1 MFPFSLL
8 WLNRLASLLILVCF
22 KPLQSKTAQCTVTAS
37 HKLAWVKRLNLHS
50 DLETHKADTYL
61 SFQKQELTTVLL
73 ILMGMLVQYEHA
85 PGCFSFINLDGE
97 ESAGF
102 WADWCPGILWMA
114 TKENYF
120 IFLKLPYKLLI

>member
-22 KPLQSKTAQCTVTAS
+22 KPLQNKTVQCTVTAWY
-37 HKLAWVKRLNLHS
+37 KLAWAKRLNLHS
-50 DLETHKADTYL
+50 NLETRQADTYL
-61 SFQKQELTTVLL
+61 SFQKEELTTVLL
-73 ILMGMLVQYEHA
+73 ILKGMLVQYEHA
-85 PGCFSFINLDGE
+85 PRCFSFINLDGE

-102 WADWCPGILWMA
+102 WADGCPGILWMV